1 MPTDLTSHASAD
13 APLTKAHQWIEAN
26 GPTFESTKRVAI
38 AAARVLVAADKKR
51 GVTTSPAVREL
62 AAESAATA
70 IAVASAEGHTGKA
83 D

>member
-1 MPTDLTSHASAD
+1 MSTTDKGHRGQPGGRARKVPS
-13 APLTKAHQWIEAN
+13 
-26 GPTFESTKRVAI
+26 KRVAI

-62 AAESAATA
+62 AAEGTATA
-70 IAVASAEGHTGKA
+70 TAVASAEGRTGQA

>member
-1 MPTDLTSHASAD
+1 MSATDEVRRGAR
-13 APLTKAHQWIEAN
+13 N
-26 GPTFESTKRVAI
+26 GRARKVPSKRVAI

-70 IAVASAEGHTGKA
+70 TAIASAEGHTGKA

>member
-1 MPTDLTSHASAD
+1 MSATDD
-13 APLTKAHQWIEAN
+13 IRRGGRN
-26 GPTFESTKRVAI
+26 GRARKVPSKRVAI

-70 IAVASAEGHTGKA
+70 TARASAEGSHG
-83 D
+83 